1 MAIEGVAKYVFD
13 DGNVYEGEVKD
24 GEFHGAGKLTFANGM
39 TYIGRWEHGH
49 AVDGKLVF
57 ADGLEFAPNMD
68 EWDYCSSKDR
78 RYYLERVNGIQ
89 PADGTQV
96 TAHVPRQP
104 IPPGTYDVVHG
115 YFSPDDGWVY
125 SYDGKQLRRPEPE
138 ECAWI
143 VKTCFKA

>member
-1 MAIEGVAKYVFD
+1 
-13 DGNVYEGEVKD
+13 
-24 GEFHGAGKLTFANGM
+24 M

-49 AVDGKLVF
+49 AVEGKLVF

-68 EWDYCSSKDR
+68 EWDYCSPKDR
-78 RYYLERVNGIQ
+78 RYYMERVNGIQ

-96 TAHVPRQP
+96 TAHVPHQP

-115 YFSPDDGWVY
+115 YYSPDDGWVY

-143 VKTCFKA
+143 VKTCFKG